1 MTTTRDVEDFLALK
15 RIAMVGVSRDSKDF
29 SRHLFREMCSRG
41 YDMVPVNW
49 MATEIDDRES
59 FQCLQAVKPAVEGVL
74 IMTPAYE
81 TIRVVRD
88 CAETGIQKVW
98 IYRAGGTGAVS
109 EEAIAFCKENAIQV
123 VEGHCPL
130 MFFRGTAFPHR
141 VHGFFLKLTHRYPAA
156 AA

>member
-1 MTTTRDVEDFLALK
+1 MTTTRDVENFLALK
-15 RIAMVGVSRDSKDF
+15 RIAMVGVSRNPKDF

-49 MATEIDDRES
+49 VANEIDGRES

-74 IMTPAYE
+74 IMTAAHE

-88 CAETGIQKVW
+88 CAEARINRVW

-109 EEAIAFCKENAIQV
+109 EEALAFCREHGIAV
-123 VEGHCPL
+123 VEGYCPF
-130 MFFRGTAFPHR
+130 MFFKSTGFIHR
-141 VHGFFLKLTHRYPAA
+141 THGFFLKIAHRYPAA
-156 AA
+156 A